1 MKGSVIFQKRIYRKD
16 LRQNPTRLYVFGDNM
31 KKVGLGGQAGEMR
44 GEPNAVGVPTKWKP
58 SMDYLSFFSD
68 DDLDLV
74 KPQIDIAFHMMFKHI
89 EKSESVVIPSDGL
102 GTGLSMLQVHAPQ
115 ILKYIESKIEDL
127 VEFSSN
133 E

>member
-16 LRQNPTRLYVFGDNM
+16 LRQNPSRLYVFGDNM
-31 KKVGLGGQAGEMR
+31 NKVGFGGQAGEMR
-44 GEPNAVGVPTKWKP
+44 GEPNAIGVPTKWKP
-58 SMDYLSFFSD
+58 SMEHLSFFSD

-74 KPQIDIAFHMMFKHI
+74 KPQIDYAFDVMFKHL
-89 EKSESVVIPSDGL
+89 EKCKSVVIPSDGL

-115 ILKYIESKIEDL
+115 ILKYIDSKIEDL

>member
-16 LRQNPTRLYVFGDNM
+16 LRQNPSRLYVFGDNM

-58 SMDYLSFFSD
+58 SMEHLSFFSD
-68 DDLDLV
+68 DEFELV
-74 KPQIDIAFHMMFKHI
+74 KPAIDNAFDMMLNHL
-89 EKSESVVIPSDGL
+89 EKGESVVIPSDGL